1 MKFII
6 RTLVLLV
13 LCCSDAFSK
22 GTDISQTIILDRYTL
37 IDGNTFKH
45 DSGYLLKSGQFQV
58 ILSDVEYYSLYGLTS
73 DDFAPVSGKPLMD
86 ETLYNS
92 YHNLGL
98 LPNWVSSSFDI
109 TIGYES
115 FVVVAVKGK
124 GDPNPTVTITTQP
137 ESDWTFLGSP
147 AFFYVDAEPWG
158 YLTYQWYLNS
168 KPIPGATSDSLWIN
182 SVAKTQAGVY
192 KCAVS
197 SGGPA
202 VMSQGALLTIVTPIS
217 IKKQPASVTVKTG
230 KKASFSVLVA
240 GTPPFHYQW
249 YHGTNILSGAT
260 NASYTIPKVQ
270 AANAG
275 PYWVAADN
283 IHTYVGS
290 SIVQLTVT
298 P

>member
-1 MKFII
+1 MKLII
-6 RTLVLLV
+6 RSLVLLT
-13 LCCSDAFSK
+13 LCWSSAFGK
-22 GTDISQTIILDRYTL
+22 GLDISQTIILDRYTL
-37 IDGNTFKH
+37 IDGNTFRH
-45 DSGYLLKSGQFQV
+45 ENGYLLKSGQFQV
-58 ILSDVEYYSLYGLTS
+58 ITSDIEYYSFYGLTP

-86 ETLYNS
+86 ETLYGS

-98 LPNWVSSSFDI
+98 IPNWVSSSFDI
-109 TIGYES
+109 TIGFES

-147 AFFYVDAEPWG
+147 AFFYINAEPWD
-158 YLTYQWYLNS
+158 YLTYQWYLNN

-182 SVAKTQAGVY
+182 NVTKTQSGVY
-192 KCAVS
+192 KCAAS

-217 IKKQPASVTVKTG
+217 IKKQPTSLTVKTG
-230 KKASFSVLVA
+230 KKAMFKVLVA

-249 YHGTNILSGAT
+249 YYGTNTISGAT
-260 NASYTIPKVQ
+260 NASFSIGKTQ
-270 AANAG
+270 ASDTG
-275 PYWVAADN
+275 YYWVEADN

-290 SIVQLTVT
+290 GIVQLTVT